1 MQNGRRRRQNPRE
14 VGQAVLSLPDRQCQ
28 VENPQLA
35 PASLTNNF
43 SLSFQINISQDSS
56 FQHLT
61 HPLPR
66 NFRPVSLRLTLTRD
80 RSPSLSHITTPIQS
94 IKIVKMKSSLLTV
107 FGLVAAAAAQTSGD
121 LPQCGQT
128 CASNMVSAA
137 KSQELGC
144 DAGDVSCLC
153 TNQDFI
159 YGLRDCSAAI
169 CNDEQAAAV
178 VAYGLALCRQAGVQI
193 TTGSAG
199 SVSASATG
207 TGAVRTVLST
217 LVESDTTITSAVST
231 ISGTAT
237 GGSESDLSVSTYTS
251 VFTNSE
257 GDEVTSTIKEILG
270 GVALTTYTSGGST
283 IIEPVETASA
293 SASDETES
301 AEVTTF
307 TTDGTAVVRTLVTE
321 TASTDSTDSAD
332 SAEVTTFTTDGTE
345 VVRTLT
351 TVTTGTE
358 SESESGSVSETVT
371 DASTVTEGSD
381 TATGTDAEAS
391 ATSTEADNAAVA
403 QMTGA
408 PIGVIAA
415 AGIAMLLL

>member
-1 MQNGRRRRQNPRE
+1 
-14 VGQAVLSLPDRQCQ
+14 
-28 VENPQLA
+28 
-35 PASLTNNF
+35 
-43 SLSFQINISQDSS
+43 
-56 FQHLT
+56 
-61 HPLPR
+61 
-66 NFRPVSLRLTLTRD
+66 
-80 RSPSLSHITTPIQS
+80 
-94 IKIVKMKSSLLTV
+94 MKSALLTV
-107 FGLVAAAAAQTSGD
+107 FGLVAAATAQSSGD

-153 TNQDFI
+153 TNSDFI

-178 VAYGLALCRQAGVQI
+178 VAYGLAICRQAGVQI

-217 LVESDTTITSAVST
+217 LTESDSTITSALST

-237 GGSESDLSVSTYTS
+237 GANEDDLSVSTYTS

-257 GDEVTSTIKEILG
+257 GEEVTSTVKEILG
-270 GVALTTYTSGGST
+270 GAGLTTYTSDGST
-283 IIEPVETASA
+283 IIEPVETGTSA
-293 SASDETES
+293 AETES
-301 AEVTTF
+301 ESETAEVTTF

-321 TASTDSTDSAD
+321 TASTDSAD
-332 SAEVTTFTTDGTE
+332 AAEVTTLTSDGTE
-345 VVRTLT
+345 IIRTLT
-351 TVTTGTE
+351 TVTTG
-358 SESESGSVSETVT
+358 SESESGSVTETVS

-381 TATGTDAEAS
+381 ATGTDAES
-391 ATSTEADNAAVA
+391 TATTTGDADNAAA

-408 PIGVIAA
+408 PAAVIAA
-415 AGIAMLLL
+415 AGLAMLLL

>member
-1 MQNGRRRRQNPRE
+1 
-14 VGQAVLSLPDRQCQ
+14 
-28 VENPQLA
+28 
-35 PASLTNNF
+35 
-43 SLSFQINISQDSS
+43 
-56 FQHLT
+56 
-61 HPLPR
+61 
-66 NFRPVSLRLTLTRD
+66 
-80 RSPSLSHITTPIQS
+80 
-94 IKIVKMKSSLLTV
+94 MKSSLLTV
-107 FGLVAAAAAQTSGD
+107 FGLVAAAAAQSSGD

-137 KSQELGC
+137 KSRELGC

-169 CNDEQAAAV
+169 CNSEQAAAV
-178 VAYGLALCRQAGVQI
+178 VAYGLAICRQAGVQI

-199 SVSASATG
+199 SVSASASG

-217 LVESDTTITSAVST
+217 VTQSDSTITSAVST

-237 GGSESDLSVSTYTS
+237 DANEDELSVSTYTS
-251 VFTNSE
+251 VFTNSV
-257 GDEVTSTIKEILG
+257 GDEVTSTVKEILG

-283 IIEPVETASA
+283 IIEPVATETGSSA
-293 SASDETES
+293 SETES

-332 SAEVTTFTTDGTE
+332 AAEVTTFTSGGTE
-345 VVRTLT
+345 IVRTLT
-351 TVTTGTE
+351 TVTTG

-371 DASTVTEGSD
+371 DASTVTTGTGD
-381 TATGTDAEAS
+381 ATGTDAEAT
-391 ATSTEADNAAVA
+391 ATTTNSDNAAAA

>member
-1 MQNGRRRRQNPRE
+1 VLVNPTVAISLKELSIANRPSTSNILSHNLQ
-14 VGQAVLSLPDRQCQ
+14 GQSHFV
-28 VENPQLA
+28 
-35 PASLTNNF
+35 
-43 SLSFQINISQDSS
+43 
-56 FQHLT
+56 
-61 HPLPR
+61 
-66 NFRPVSLRLTLTRD
+66 
-80 RSPSLSHITTPIQS
+80 SLSHEIDRLLCHISLLRFSTNQPI
-94 IKIVKMKSSLLTV
+94 IKMKSALLTV
-107 FGLVAAAAAQTSGD
+107 FGLVAAATAQSSGD

-153 TNQDFI
+153 TNSDFI

-178 VAYGLALCRQAGVQI
+178 VAYGLAICRQAGVQI

-217 LVESDTTITSAVST
+217 LTESDSTITSALST

-237 GGSESDLSVSTYTS
+237 GANEDDLSVSTYTS

-257 GDEVTSTIKEILG
+257 GEEVTSTVKEILG
-270 GVALTTYTSGGST
+270 GAGLTTYTSGGST
-283 IIEPVETASA
+283 IIEPVETGTSSA
-293 SASDETES
+293 ETES
-301 AEVTTF
+301 ESETAEVTTF

-321 TASTDSTDSAD
+321 TASTDSAD
-332 SAEVTTFTTDGTE
+332 AAEVTTLTSDGTE
-345 VVRTLT
+345 IIRTLT
-351 TVTTGTE
+351 TVTTG
-358 SESESGSVSETVT
+358 SESESGSVTETVS

-381 TATGTDAEAS
+381 ATGTDAES
-391 ATSTEADNAAVA
+391 TATSTDADNAAA

-408 PIGVIAA
+408 PAAVIAA
-415 AGIAMLLL
+415 AGLAMLLL

>member
-1 MQNGRRRRQNPRE
+1 
-14 VGQAVLSLPDRQCQ
+14 
-28 VENPQLA
+28 
-35 PASLTNNF
+35 
-43 SLSFQINISQDSS
+43 
-56 FQHLT
+56 
-61 HPLPR
+61 
-66 NFRPVSLRLTLTRD
+66 
-80 RSPSLSHITTPIQS
+80 
-94 IKIVKMKSSLLTV
+94 MKSALLTV
-107 FGLVAAAAAQTSGD
+107 FGLVAAATAQSSGD

-153 TNQDFI
+153 TNSDFI

-178 VAYGLALCRQAGVQI
+178 VAYGLAICRQAGVQI

-217 LVESDTTITSAVST
+217 LTESDSTITSALST

-237 GGSESDLSVSTYTS
+237 GANEDDLSVSTYTS

-257 GDEVTSTIKEILG
+257 GEEVTSTVKEILG
-270 GVALTTYTSGGST
+270 GAGLTTYTSGGST
-283 IIEPVETASA
+283 IIEPVETGTSSA
-293 SASDETES
+293 ETETES
-301 AEVTTF
+301 ETAEVTTF

-321 TASTDSTDSAD
+321 TASTDSAD
-332 SAEVTTFTTDGTE
+332 AAEVTTLTSDGTE
-345 VVRTLT
+345 IIRTLT
-351 TVTTGTE
+351 TVTTG
-358 SESESGSVSETVT
+358 SESESGSVTETVS

-381 TATGTDAEAS
+381 ATGTDAES
-391 ATSTEADNAAVA
+391 TATSTDADNAAA

-408 PIGVIAA
+408 PAAVIAA
-415 AGIAMLLL
+415 AGLAMLLL